1 MKKDEFVADCSDID
15 DIIVFTQ
22 DGKNDGVKNTKQ
34 SLFLAK
40 ISCTLTY
47 GKKEIH
53 EPFTTRFIKM
63 EKKVKLWCKT
73 VLCQPKHGTKNIM

>member
-34 SLFLAK
+34 SLFWQKYPA
-40 ISCTLTY
+40 
-47 GKKEIH
+47 H
-53 EPFTTRFIKM
+53 
-63 EKKVKLWCKT
+63 
-73 VLCQPKHGTKNIM
+73 